1 MLDDIREWISDN
13 LRYILLGLAVL
24 LVLIILFCVIRLA
37 SGGSKKKADTAP
49 PAQQQEVVK
58 DETVTEAEQAEPAGS
73 STAAASSD
81 LVKDDAAVLTL
92 VKDYYTAAAAKDVGT
107 LSQIVSPWNED
118 VQKIILQ
125 NDVIESYNNLSTY
138 SKKGLDNGSYVVY
151 TYFEGKVANID
162 TLVPS
167 LSRLYLITNTNGKLV
182 VSADSDSDTQIADYI
197 NTVSADADVQAL
209 ISDVNRQYQAALD
222 SDAALKEY
230 VNTLD
235 TGSSS
240 GSDTSEGS
248 ETQTESREMT
258 ATAGLNIR
266 QEPSTEAA
274 IIGSV
279 ISGTNV
285 TVLEEVAD
293 GWCRINYA
301 TTQGTVEGYVKLQY
315 LTEPAA

>member
-24 LVLIILFCVIRLA
+24 LALIILFCVIRLA
-37 SGGSKKKADTAP
+37 AGGSKKKSGSEGQGAK
-49 PAQQQEVVK
+49 QEVVQ
-58 DETVTEAEQAEPAGS
+58 EEAATEEQQAAVPAGTTQA
-73 STAAASSD
+73 TAD
-81 LVKDDAAVLTL
+81 LTKDDSAVLTL
-92 VKDYYTAAAAKDVGT
+92 VQDYYTAAAAKDVGT

-125 NDVIESYNNLSTY
+125 NDVIESYNNISTY
-138 SKKGLDNGSYVVY
+138 SKKGLDTGSYVVY

-167 LSRLYLITNTNGKLV
+167 LSRLYLITDEAGKLV
-182 VSADSDSDTQIADYI
+182 VSSDSDSNTRIADYI
-197 NTVSADADVQAL
+197 NTVSADSDVQAL

-222 SDAALKEY
+222 SDEALRAY

-235 TGSSS
+235 TGASSE
-240 GSDTSEGS
+240 DEKTDDAA
-248 ETQTESREMT
+248 QESREMT

-266 QEPSTEAA
+266 QEPNTESA
-274 IIGSV
+274 ILGSV

-285 TVLEEVAD
+285 TVLEEVD
-293 GWCRINYA
+293 GGWCRISYA
-301 TTQGTVEGYVKLQY
+301 TGQGTVEGYVMLQY